1 MIPVQPRRIQA
12 KSSCSGTLNSF
23 RPKMKILIVHYHS
36 FELWHA
42 PSWIRERLQQQFPD
56 HHFLQ
61 LQNYDRV
68 PQEIADT
75 DVFIGWSLRPEQFVA
90 ANKLRWIHSP
100 AAAVHQLMYPELVR
114 SNVVVTNSTG
124 IHGPVVAEH
133 AIAVL
138 LALAKRLPQ
147 AMRYQEKHEWSQD
160 QLWHSQP
167 RPREV
172 ADSTLLVIGMGSIG
186 REFACRARALGMRI
200 LGVRENPAKG
210 LSGADEVYSPQQI
223 DEVLPQADYVLL
235 CTPVTPATTG
245 LMNAARLS
253 KMKPDA
259 YLINVARG
267 PLIDEPA
274 LLDALQKR
282 RIAGAALD
290 VFNEEPLP
298 ASSPFWSL
306 DNILITP
313 HTAAVTERLWERHY
327 RLIADNMKRF
337 LAGERLLN
345 EVDKTRGY

>member
-1 MIPVQPRRIQA
+1 
-12 KSSCSGTLNSF
+12 
-23 RPKMKILIVHYHS
+23 MKILIVHYHS

-42 PSWIRERLQQQFPD
+42 PLWIRERLQQHFPD

-68 PQEIADT
+68 PQEIGDT
-75 DVFIGWSLRPEQFVA
+75 DVFIGWSLRPEQFRTA
-90 ANKLRWIHSP
+90 EKLRWIHSP

-114 SNVVVTNSTG
+114 SDVVVTNSTG

-147 AMRYQEKHEWSQD
+147 AMQYQAKHEWSQA
-160 QLWHSQP
+160 QLWHEQP

-172 ADSTLLVIGMGSIG
+172 AGSTVAVIGMGSIG
-186 REFACRARALGMRI
+186 REFAARAKALGMRI
-200 LGVRENPAKG
+200 LAIRENPTKG
-210 LSGADEVYSPQQI
+210 LDGADTVYGSEQI
-223 DEVLPQADYVLL
+223 DEVLSQADYVLL

-267 PLIDEPA
+267 PLIDELA

-282 RIAGAALD
+282 RIAGASLD

-298 ASSPFWSL
+298 ASSPFWLL

-337 LAGERLLN
+337 LAGEPLMN
-345 EVDKTRGY
+345 QVDKKRGY

>member
-1 MIPVQPRRIQA
+1 
-12 KSSCSGTLNSF
+12 
-23 RPKMKILIVHYHS
+23 MKTLIVHYHS

-42 PSWIRERLQQQFPD
+42 PSWIRERLQQDFSS
-56 HHFLQ
+56 HAFIQ

-68 PQEIADT
+68 PEEIADT
-75 DVFIGWSLRPEQFVA
+75 DVFIGWSLRPEQF
-90 ANKLRWIHSP
+90 ANARKLRWIHSP
-100 AAAVHQLMYPELVR
+100 AAAVHQLMYPELIQ
-114 SNVVVTNSTG
+114 SSVVVTNSTG

-147 AMRYQEKHEWSQD
+147 AMQYQAKHEWSQD
-160 QLWHSQP
+160 QLWHASP

-172 ADSTLLVIGMGSIG
+172 ADSTVLVIGMGSIG
-186 REFACRARALGMRI
+186 REFTARAKAMGMKV
-200 LGVRENPAKG
+200 LAVRENPAKG
-210 LSGADEVYSPQQI
+210 LDGADVVYGSSQI

-235 CTPVTPATTG
+235 CTPVTPATPAI
-245 LMNAARLS
+245 MNASRLGT
-253 KMKPDA
+253 MKSTA

-267 PLIDEPA
+267 PLIDEAA
-274 LLDALQKR
+274 LLDALQHR
-282 RIAGAALD
+282 HIAGAALD

-313 HTAAVTERLWERHY
+313 HTAAVTDRLWERHY
-327 RLIADNMKRF
+327 RLIFDNMKRF

>member
-1 MIPVQPRRIQA
+1 
-12 KSSCSGTLNSF
+12 
-23 RPKMKILIVHYHS
+23 MKTLIVHYHS

-42 PSWIRERLQQQFPD
+42 PSWIRERLQLDFPGHQFIQ
-56 HHFLQ
+56 F
-61 LQNYDRV
+61 QNYDRV

-75 DVFIGWSLRPEQFVA
+75 DVFIGLSLRPEQFA
-90 ANKLRWIHSP
+90 AAKRLRWIHSP
-100 AAAVHQLMYPELVR
+100 AAAVHQLMYPELVN
-114 SNVVVTNSTG
+114 SSVALTNSTG
-124 IHGPVVAEH
+124 VHGPVVAEH
-133 AIAVL
+133 AITLL

-147 AMRYQEKHEWSQD
+147 AMQYQARHEWSQN
-160 QLWHSQP
+160 QLWQGSP

-172 ADSTLLVIGMGSIG
+172 ADSTVLVIGMGSIG
-186 REFACRARALGMRI
+186 REFAARAKALGLRI
-200 LGVRENPAKG
+200 MAIRENPAKG
-210 LSGADEVYSPQQI
+210 LDGADAVYGSAQI

-245 LMNAARLS
+245 IMNAARLG

-267 PLIDEPA
+267 PLIDEAA
-274 LLDALQKR
+274 LLDTLQHR

-290 VFNEEPLP
+290 VFNQEPLL
-298 ASSPFWSL
+298 ADSPFWSL

-313 HTAAVTERLWERHY
+313 HTAAVTDRLWERHY
-327 RLIADNMKRF
+327 RLIVDNMKRF